1 MTTQPEPIP
10 ETPSHVPAAAPAL
23 ALVKETSTVAPT
35 DGDAAVEYNAEDQ
48 EHDDVLN
55 GEDPVPG
62 GGILA
67 EITALVGRDAWI
79 AFAHETGA
87 LVRGIAVRFAGLPRR
102 IVRATWRATV
112 TVVVRIKDG
121 SVILGASIAEWV
133 TAEETKAEPAKADKK
148 GEPRDEAKSTADD
161 SSDWPRPVRRGGLLL
176 LVAAGLVHPGRQ
188 DPVTVAL
195 VAAAVWSAA
204 AIVASRSGQAASS
217 RPAGEPSEKT
227 AEPQTASENDHENSG
242 ETGESEEAPTRAQ
255 AEAGLVRYVEHAVAA
270 AMHLHKHKG
279 VHTET
284 LLDGIQRTE
293 GLREAILNPLAPHG
307 EEWDVPSLNVT
318 LSSLGI
324 PIHSKGF
331 KLIIDGKQRVRAGVR
346 YDELAQHLG
355 RRPVLP
361 PSLVEDRT
369 RVYPTE

>member
-10 ETPSHVPAAAPAL
+10 ETPSHVPTAAPAL
-23 ALVKETSTVAPT
+23 ALVKETVAPT

-48 EHDDVLN
+48 EHDGVLN
-55 GEDPVPG
+55 GEDPVLG

-87 LVRGIAVRFAGLPRR
+87 LIRGIAVRFAGLPSR

-133 TAEETKAEPAKADKK
+133 TAEEMKAEPAKADKK
-148 GEPRDEAKSTADD
+148 GEPRDEAKSTTDD

-176 LVAAGLVHPGRQ
+176 LIAAGLAHQGRE
-188 DPVTVAL
+188 DPVAVAL

-204 AIVASRSGQAASS
+204 AIVASRSGRTASS

-227 AEPQTASENDHENSG
+227 ADPQTALKNDHENSG
-242 ETGESEEAPTRAQ
+242 ETRESEEAPTRAQ
-255 AEAGLVRYVEHAVAA
+255 AETGLVRYVEHAVAA

-284 LLDGIQRTE
+284 LLDGLQRTE

-307 EEWDVPSLNVT
+307 EEWDVPTLNAT

-331 KLIIDGKQRVRAGVR
+331 SLIIDGKKRVRAGVR
-346 YDELAQHLG
+346 YDELAQRLG